1 MSEREHLEIT
11 ALLHHSLVMASE
23 PLIRFAEFQDV
34 PTILSFIKAGA
45 IEQHP
50 GACVEATEAALIKT
64 LHFNRAPSDPIAGSD
79 VEQSPQF
86 AWALLIVAPNREIA
100 GLAIYFYNYST
111 WRAAPGVCLEELYV
125 VPQYRSKG
133 YAQLLIKA
141 MAREAAKMGCVKMEW
156 VCLKDNE
163 RALRFYQKIG
173 ARVMGD
179 WVVLRVDKSGIE
191 DLQETVVIDC

>member
-1 MSEREHLEIT
+1 
-11 ALLHHSLVMASE
+11 MASG
-23 PLIRFAEFQDV
+23 PIVRFADFQDV

-45 IEQHP
+45 VEQHP
-50 GACVEATEAALIKT
+50 GACVEATEAALVKA
-64 LHFNRAPSDPIAGSD
+64 LHLNRAPSDARAGSD
-79 VEQSPQF
+79 IDHHPQF
-86 AWALLIVAPNREIA
+86 AWALLIVAPNGEIA

-125 VPQYRSKG
+125 EPQYRSKG
-133 YAQLLIKA
+133 YAQLLIKV

-156 VCLKDNE
+156 VCLKSNE

-179 WVVLRVDKSGIE
+179 WVVLRVDESGIQ
-191 DLQETVVIDC
+191 DLQEQL